1 MYGVDTTSSVGG
13 FDVEMGAGAF
23 AGVAAASHQLAGEYA
38 VALGDVDSGEV
49 HIGDFEGGTVL
60 QGYILAGGWGDS
72 HFGYC
77 AVEHCIDRLVI
88 GCEVDAVVET
98 PVLVNRVSAHT
109 VWRGDANF
117 SQRQGESR
125 SAIRVSVPRI
135 RTAFMWER
143 ISTAV
148 II

>member
-1 MYGVDTTSSVGG
+1 MAVDG
-13 FDVEMGAGAF
+13 FDVKVVVGTCS
-23 AGVAAASHQLAGEYA
+23 GVAAASHQLAGEYA

-49 HIGDFEGGTVL
+49 HIGDFKFGSVL
-60 QGYILAGGWGDS
+60 QGYILAGGGVDT
-72 HFGYC
+72 HFGYY
-77 AVEHCIDRLVI
+77 AVEHCIDRLVMC
-88 GCEVDAVVET
+88 GEVDAVVKT

-135 RTAFMWER
+135 RTAFM
-143 ISTAV
+143 
-148 II
+148 

>member
-1 MYGVDTTSSVGG
+1 MYGVDTTSSESGFEVKVGVG
-13 FDVEMGAGAF
+13 TCS
-23 AGVAAASHQLAGEYA
+23 GVAAASHYVAGEYA

-49 HIGDFEGGTVL
+49 HIGDFEVGAVL
-60 QGYILAGGWGDS
+60 QGYILAGGGGDS
-72 HFGYC
+72 HFGYY

-109 VWRGDANF
+109 VRRGDANS

-125 SAIRVSVPRI
+125 SAIRVSFPGI
-135 RTAFMWER
+135 RTAFM
-143 ISTAV
+143 
-148 II
+148 